1 MVAGSL
7 LKQAGISFDIA
18 ENGLEAIAKL
28 SSREQS
34 PYQLVLMDCQ
44 MPEMD
49 GYQATRA
56 IRAGEAG
63 AAHQGVNIVALTANA
78 MQGDKERCLNAGM
91 NDYVTKPLKFDSL
104 NKKLTVWLSTEE

>member
-1 MVAGSL
+1 
-7 LKQAGISFDIA
+7 
-18 ENGLEAIAKL
+18 
-28 SSREQS
+28 
-34 PYQLVLMDCQ
+34 

>member
-1 MVAGSL
+1 
-7 LKQAGISFDIA
+7 
-18 ENGLEAIAKL
+18 
-28 SSREQS
+28 
-34 PYQLVLMDCQ
+34 

-63 AAHQGVNIVALTANA
+63 KAHQDVTIIALTANA

-91 NDYVTKPLKFDSL
+91 NDYVTKPLKFDTLS
-104 NKKLTVWLSTEE
+104 KKLTVWLSTEE